1 MQNIMDY
8 FGKVLK
14 LRFNLEFRRFQNNIK
29 SENIQK
35 NSEYPKIP
43 KVPIQSDP
51 NFLEL
56 ELEQYI

>member
-1 MQNIMDY
+1 MDY